1 MSNLFSKEIDTF
13 NKLSNFSFITEGAN
27 ASSLRSHVESLGY
40 TSKSTMDESGDLNS
54 DLVEVL
60 KKLATMVKKYKPD
73 VKLKFGS
80 GNDKFHRRLGYV
92 SRHTKGEAVDVTVDS
107 QNSKL
112 IDELNK
118 LFCYIRKENDGF
130 SFIDEYNHP
139 SKASTGGHYHFSFR
153 AGKPEDTRSTK
164 SICSGVDLSEFD
176 NLKDLSNIEDGE
188 YKDEK
193 MSELV
198 SKLSKEYGKSETEI
212 ESKIK
217 EKEKTEGDDFVQSL
231 FKMFLGDFKL
241 EEKINEDLIRIKKLM
256 K

>member
-1 MSNLFSKEIDTF
+1 MKELLSEEIQKF
-13 NKLSNFSFITEGAN
+13 NKLSKFSFINEGAN

-40 TSKSTMDESGDLNS
+40 SSKSSMDEAGDLNS

-60 KKLATMVKKYKPD
+60 KKMATMVKQYKPD

-80 GNDKFHRRLGYV
+80 GNDKFHRRLRYV
-92 SRHTKGEAVDVTVDS
+92 SRHTKGEAVDVTLDS
-107 QNSKL
+107 HNSEV
-112 IDELNK
+112 INDLNK
-118 LFCYIRKENDGF
+118 LFCYIRKQNDGF

-153 AGKPEDTRSTK
+153 PGKPEDTRSTK
-164 SICSGVDLSEFD
+164 SICSGVDYSEFE
-176 NLKDLSNIEDGE
+176 NLKDLSNLEGGE

-193 MSELV
+193 MKNLI
-198 SKLSKEYGKSETEI
+198 SKISDKYGKSESNV

-217 EKEKTEGDDFVQSL
+217 EKEKTEGDDFIKSL
-231 FKMFLGDFKL
+231 FKMFMSDNPL
-241 EEKINEDLIRIKKLM
+241 EENVNESLKRIKSLM

>member
-1 MSNLFSKEIDTF
+1 MKELLSEEIQKF
-13 NKLSNFSFITEGAN
+13 NKLSKFSFINEGAN

-40 TSKSTMDESGDLNS
+40 SSKSSMDEAGDLNA

-80 GNDKFHRRLGYV
+80 GNDKFHRRLRYV

-164 SICSGVDLSEFD
+164 SICSGVDLSEFE
-176 NLKDLSNIEDGE
+176 NLKNLSNIEGGE

-193 MSELV
+193 MKSLV
-198 SKLSKEYGKSETEI
+198 SKLSDEYGKSETEI
-212 ESKIK
+212 ETKIK
-217 EKEKTEGDDFVQSL
+217 EKEKTEGDDFIKSL
-231 FKMFLGDFKL
+231 FKMFMSDNPL
-241 EEKINEDLIRIKKLM
+241 EEKINENLKRMKKLM
-256 K
+256 S